1 MQRMTDALSRMLN
14 DPSTR
19 LAMRSMQESRESR
32 RQQQQQ
38 RQQEVAGSSS
48 SDVPSEGTGEQARL
62 ETEGNGAARSAEAE
76 VEVEEGE
83 TGPTAAGSTTVRR
96 RLSSAGNDI
105 LEEDGGGGGVDAWP
119 GEGRRTSDGNA
130 ERRISDIQESISSMR
145 EEYVER
151 YNGIISV
158 LL

>member
-62 ETEGNGAARSAEAE
+62 ETEGNGSAEA
-76 VEVEEGE
+76 EVEEGE